1 MPIFLL
7 LLVYNIFAANAH
19 PNFVV
24 VLTDDQDLILDGLTP
39 MGKTLELIGG
49 KGKVF
54 NNAFANSPI
63 CCPSR
68 SSILTGKFVHNTGVF
83 NNSIEGNCSSPYWQ
97 EHHEPYSIVA
107 LLKDSKNYTTFYA
120 GKYMN
125 QYGTKEAGGISHVPK
140 GYDWWI
146 GLQGNSKYYNY
157 TLSVNGTEVFHEDVY
172 LTDLL
177 SNYSIDFLR
186 DKPADKPFFMIVAPP
201 AAHAPFTPAER
212 HKNMFPEVKAVR
224 SPSFNFTSSQKHWL
238 VQMSPSH
245 LPSNV
250 SILDETHKHRQQTLL
265 AVDEMVERI
274 FKELEESEELENTYI
289 IFTSDNGFH
298 IGQFAQPWD
307 KRQPYET
314 DIRVPFI
321 ISGPDIPLKI
331 TENYPILL
339 VDIAPTILDLA
350 GTEIPDFMDGRSFKE
365 ALLSDETKLPSRQI
379 FFEYWGEG
387 ESTTIDSSCPW
398 KDDEN
403 LSFCIVDQWCKCQDS
418 RNNTYTCVVTL
429 SESDKFKYCSFRDN
443 QHFRE
448 AYNLTLDPYELDN
461 VYAEMDKGVV
471 GEYDGLLENFQNCR
485 GSGCWL

>member
-1 MPIFLL
+1 MAIFLL
-7 LLVYNIFAANAH
+7 LVYIIFAANAC
-19 PNFVV
+19 PNFVL

-39 MGKTLELIGG
+39 MEKTLKLVAD

-54 NNAFANSPI
+54 KNAFANSPI

-83 NNSIEGNCSSPYWQ
+83 NNSIEGNCSSRNWQ
-97 EHHEPYSIVA
+97 KHHEPYSIVS
-107 LLKDSKNYTTFYA
+107 LLQSSKNYTTFYA
-120 GKYMN
+120 GKYLN
-125 QYGTKEAGGISHVPK
+125 QYGTKGAGGISHVPK

-157 TLSVNGTEVFHEDVY
+157 TLSVNGTKIFHRDVY

-186 DKPADKPFFMIVAPP
+186 NKPAHKPFFMMVAPP
-201 AAHAPFTPAER
+201 AAHAPFIPAER
-212 HKNMFPEVKAVR
+212 HKNSFPEAKAVR
-224 SPSFNFTSSQKHWL
+224 NPSFNFTLSQKHWV

-245 LPSNV
+245 LPTNV
-250 SILDETHKHRQQTLL
+250 SILDKIQKHRLQSLL

-274 FKELEESEELENTYI
+274 VKELNDSKELESTYI
-289 IFTSDNGFH
+289 VFASDNGFH

-321 ISGPDIPLKI
+321 VSGPNIPLK
-331 TENYPILL
+331 TMESYPISL
-339 VDIAPTILDLA
+339 VDLAPTILDLA

-365 ALLSDETKLPSRQI
+365 ALFSHERKLFSRRI
-379 FFEYWGEG
+379 FVEYWGEG
-387 ESTTIDSSCPW
+387 KRATIDPSCPW
-398 KDDEN
+398 KYDKN
-403 LSFCIVDQWCKCQDS
+403 LSQCSVDQWCKCQDS

-429 SESDKFKYCSFRDN
+429 SESEKFKYCSFRDDQN
-443 QHFRE
+443 FRE
-448 AYNLTLDPYELDN
+448 AYNLTLDPYELNN
-461 VYAEMDKGVV
+461 VYAGMDKGWVKK
-471 GEYDGLLENFQNCR
+471 YDGLLENFQSCHGR
-485 GSGCWL
+485 GCWL